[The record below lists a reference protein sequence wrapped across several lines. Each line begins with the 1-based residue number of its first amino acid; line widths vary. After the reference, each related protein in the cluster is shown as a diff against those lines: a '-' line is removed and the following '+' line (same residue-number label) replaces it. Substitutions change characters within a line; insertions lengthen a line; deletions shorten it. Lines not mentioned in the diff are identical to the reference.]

1 MLGLVVLFFGEVQ
14 EYAAV
19 VSEEHGLE
27 VACVHEHF
35 SGVEFSGLFQAVAGF
50 GVQAGEFEAS
60 GFSFGFVAYLD
71 VGYEGAGLVFVCYLP
86 AVVEVVFAVG
96 GDAVV
101 VSFADEVV
109 VFVVIPVECNG
120 FCFFFFGQFCDV
132 EFIAEGSGEGCVGTG
147 FHGGYAAYGVVGA
160 DADVGAH
167 GA

>member
-1 MLGLVVLFFGEVQ
+1 MSVVYLLGLVVLFFGEVQ

-50 GVQAGEFEAS
+50 GVQAGELEAS

-86 AVVEVVFAVG
+86 AVVEGVFAVG

-120 FCFFFFGQFCDV
+120 FCFFFFGQFSV
-132 EFIAEGSGEGCVGTG
+132 
-147 FHGGYAAYGVVGA
+147 
-160 DADVGAH
+160 
-167 GA
+167 

>member
-1 MLGLVVLFFGEVQ
+1 MLFFGEVQ

-50 GVQAGEFEAS
+50 GGQAGEFEAS

-86 AVVEVVFAVG
+86 AVVEGVFAVG

-132 EFIAEGSGEGCVGTG
+132 EFVAEGSGEGCVGTG